1 MNPYDLLGYLLLGSF
16 LGAVGQ
22 GIRIIVGI
30 KKRFD
35 EVVPGKSLSNLLDG
49 KRMGISVGIAL
60 VVGAIAGALGVLD
73 FVGTPMTKETVTTLI
88 SIGYAGT
95 DFIEGFMR
103 RTQTPIS

>member
-1 MNPYDLLGYLLLGSF
+1 MDPYVLLGYLLLGSF

-30 KKRFD
+30 KKCSD
-35 EVVPGKSLSNLLDG
+35 EATQSGKTMADILEG
-49 KRMGISVGIAL
+49 KRMLVSLGLAL
-60 VVGAIAGALGVLD
+60 VVGAIAGVLGVLD
-73 FVGTPMTKETVTTLI
+73 IIGKEISKDSVTTLI

-103 RTQTPIS
+103 R